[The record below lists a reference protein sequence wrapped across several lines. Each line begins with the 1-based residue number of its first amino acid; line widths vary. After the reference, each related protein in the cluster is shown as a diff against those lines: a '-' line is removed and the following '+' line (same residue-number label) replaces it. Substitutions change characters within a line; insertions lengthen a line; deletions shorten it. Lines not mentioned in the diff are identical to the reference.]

1 MSIKTLAIE
10 VKLDKSQADKDL
22 RSLESQL
29 RKLENQKAKLG
40 VSTEAIEQAKK
51 RVSEIDSE
59 LKRLSQRKA
68 EIPID
73 MRWYR
78 DLESR
83 IQHIKQELLDFR
95 DEKIIIKGKLDIERG
110 ELEQAENALNNLY
123 DIRSQLE
130 AKNKPISDD
139 LKREIEAAEGSFKD
153 VLQSVKQLESELKD
167 CNKSIESLTA
177 YSNNLKFEKEKA
189 KPFADEVK
197 KIEQSVDKLNKEK
210 IKLQAKIDGEEVV
223 KKELETVNKA
233 IDKVNGK
240 KAEAEVQVKDAK
252 QAEEAVWSI
261 SRAIDQLNAKAVTM
275 KTFSNITGKIG
286 DAMLHPVK
294 TLGNNGN
301 NWFGK
306 LAYTAT
312 KGVAYSALYR
322 GTSGVMNVIDE
333 GMSRGVTRYDTNIA
347 GRRTLANM
355 GVEAQAVDKAVTQL
369 GEDLK
374 GLPTSLNEG
383 MEGMVN
389 LTSVLDNNVDK
400 ARQMYNAVNDG
411 ILAGGGSAENTSR
424 AIRQLSQSMGK
435 GVIDAEAFNSLLDNN
450 MAPALVQVAK
460 MFNMNSAELKS
471 AVSDGTI
478 SVDQFIDKLIEL
490 DQKGNGAFKDLH
502 TMALEANEGI
512 ATNITNAKNSVA
524 RGIESILTET
534 NAVLSD
540 SEYKSVG
547 HIISMMGDSFQ
558 QGLQGVAGFIKDH
571 KTEIISFVDT
581 VADKAGKLW
590 DKLKQFDVQAFF
602 EGFWSRSENFR
613 KIFGGMFTG
622 GKGMLGGLADMMF
635 GDSQESKKL
644 GQFAGWWV
652 ETGAMF
658 KAASRGAKWIGNFYD
673 MKRRYIDSHSREIA
687 AGSGLLGSLNPTK
700 FLKTGVWKI
709 KGMLNI
715 GSGMSKVASQT
726 EELSKVSE
734 KVSTPF
740 KFNPEKFKSNIA
752 NLAVIAGGAVE
763 IMLYAEAIKQAY
775 DKVPTDY
782 NGLAEK
788 MAALGS
794 VATMMTGLN
803 KLNGAAI
810 GSITSLKDLG
820 NCKAAIGAVANL
832 VSSVEIMALSEAIKQ
847 FDEKVPPIKEGDI
860 VDKLS
865 SMVLLTESMTL
876 MNLTNGFIF
885 GVDPFATILGAIG
898 AAANFLAAGEIAAMS
913 EAIKQFNE
921 KVPANADELLKKI
934 DSLKQIVSAV
944 GDENFAQGLDKLKGT
959 SGNINLSSVKT
970 LFYDLKEIGNYAGQ
984 LTGVEFPVDFGATM
998 TRMKT
1003 AISYLGEEELAES
1016 LANFAVDPTTTD
1028 RATKALTCVQ
1038 NIAKLIDPIKQL
1050 SASMT
1055 GEINLENIQANIPA
1069 MATALST
1076 IASRHFPEF
1085 GDSFDEGGAVKA
1097 QSAITALLQ
1106 VLPKMKELDSAITE
1120 QKLDAESYINS
1131 FEAMARMLNGVNDS
1145 GLATALGDF
1154 VPDAVV
1160 EDVNKA
1166 VATMS
1171 GIVDGFKTLNGKDF
1185 DADQLTGL
1193 FGKIRK
1199 VIHATNDFTQTD
1211 DKGNTK
1217 SVMNSDLNHQAQGF
1231 AKYAEDFKK
1240 TAAVFADISAS
1251 IDSLVAVQGKVEQF
1265 DPGVITPVIKG
1276 LAGIFGEKG
1285 GEIDFGDLKSQSEAY
1300 NEAKQEFRPAVE
1312 SMNKLTDVLIV
1323 LGGKK
1328 LDTTSLENLVTD
1340 TQTFLNNLS
1349 SLNSEGARTQVE
1361 QIEQLV
1367 TDFQTFITE
1376 LQGMNP
1382 QFNETGAA
1390 WANEL
1395 IAGFESKKI
1404 EDSLKKMASA
1414 AQKILADMGG
1424 WDAVGQNWA
1433 GKILNGF
1440 KTKMNDKATG
1450 IGTIVNS
1457 LKLTIRGD
1465 AGWTDVGTAIGTKI
1479 AAGIKQKIQ
1488 EAVSSS
1494 NYSGSTPNLPSNLTP
1509 TSGRGTATAGD
1520 YSTTGRNPLRRASG
1534 GAVGTDTVPAML
1546 TPGEFIVSRGA
1557 AQRAG
1562 SRLLNAINNR
1572 DLVGAYRQLQ
1582 YKYSGFQN
1590 AQTISHVTTNVTNHN
1605 EQTKTINIKGDLN
1618 DRGLELKAGRFMR
1631 AL

>member
-68 EIPID
+68 EIPIS
-73 MRWYR
+73 MSRYR
-78 DLESR
+78 ELESR

-139 LKREIEAAEGSFKD
+139 FKREIEAAEGSFKD

-210 IKLQAKIDGEEVV
+210 IKLQAKIDGEEEV

-294 TLGNNGN
+294 ALGNNGN

-460 MFNMNSAELKS
+460 MFNMNSAELKA
-471 AVSDGTI
+471 AVGKGEI

-540 SEYKSVG
+540 SRYKSVG
-547 HIISMMGDSFQ
+547 HIISMLGDSFQ

-581 VADKAGKLW
+581 VADKAGNLW
-590 DKLKQFDVQAFF
+590 DKLKEFDVQAFF
-602 EGFWSRSENFR
+602 EGFWSRSANFR
-613 KIFGGMFTG
+613 KLLGGMFAG
-622 GKGMLGGLADMMF
+622 GKGMIGGLADMMF
-635 GDSQESKKL
+635 GGSQESKKL
-644 GQFAGWWV
+644 GELAGWWV

-673 MKRRYIDSHSREIA
+673 LKRRYIDSHSREIT
-687 AGSGLLGSLNPTK
+687 AGGGLLGSLNPMK
-700 FLKTGVWKI
+700 FLKSGVGKI

-740 KFNPEKFKSNIA
+740 KFNAEKFKSIIA
-752 NLAVIAGGAVE
+752 NLAIIAGGAVE

-775 DKVPTDY
+775 EKIPTDY

-788 MAALGS
+788 MMALGE
-794 VATMMTGLN
+794 VAAVMTGFNYATGELLSLDPDG
-803 KLNGAAI
+803 KLK
-810 GSITSLKDLG
+810 S
-820 NCKAAIGAVANL
+820 AIGAVANF
-832 VSSVEIMALSEAIKQ
+832 VGSVEIMALSEAIKQ
-847 FDEKVPPIKEGDI
+847 FDEKVPTFDEGQI
-860 VDKLS
+860 MGKLQTMAALVS
-865 SMVLLTESMTL
+865 AMFLSNALQGFAFG
-876 MNLTNGFIF
+876 TN
-885 GVDPFATILGAIG
+885 PFTAILGAVG
-898 AAANFLAAGEIAAMS
+898 AVANFLTAGEIAALS
-913 EAIKQFNE
+913 SAIKDFDE
-921 KVPANADELLKKI
+921 MVPSSPGELLDK
-934 DSLKQIVSAV
+934 LETMKQIVTAV
-944 GDENFAQGLDKLKGT
+944 ADDNFAAGLDKLKGT

-1003 AISYLGEEELAES
+1003 AISYLGDEELAES

-1055 GEINLENIQANIPA
+1055 GEINLENIQANVPA
-1069 MATALST
+1069 IATALST

-1085 GDSFDEGGAVKA
+1085 GDSFDESGAVKA
-1097 QSAITALLQ
+1097 QSAIAALLQ

-1120 QKLDAESYINS
+1120 QKLDAESYS
-1131 FEAMARMLNGVNDS
+1131 GTFEAMAGILNGVNDS
-1145 GLATALGDF
+1145 GLATALSNF
-1154 VPDAVV
+1154 VTDAVV
-1160 EDVNKA
+1160 DDVNKA

-1251 IDSLVAVQGKVEQF
+1251 IDSLVAVQGKAEQF

-1349 SLNSEGARTQVE
+1349 SLNSEGAKTQVE

-1376 LQGMNP
+1376 LHGMNP

-1488 EAVSSS
+1488 AAVSSS

-1572 DLVGAYRQLQ
+1572 DLVGAYRQLK

>member
-68 EIPID
+68 EIPIS
-73 MRWYR
+73 MSRYR
-78 DLESR
+78 ELESR

-139 LKREIEAAEGSFKD
+139 FKREIEAAEGSFKD

-197 KIEQSVDKLNKEK
+197 KIEQSVDKLNKDK
-210 IKLQAKIDGEEVV
+210 IKLQAKIDGEEEV

-460 MFNMNSAELKS
+460 MFNMNSAELKA
-471 AVSDGTI
+471 AVGKGEI

-540 SEYKSVG
+540 SRYKSVG
-547 HIISMMGDSFQ
+547 HIISMLGDSFQ

-581 VADKAGKLW
+581 VADKAGNLW
-590 DKLKQFDVQAFF
+590 DKLKEFDVQAFF
-602 EGFWSRSENFR
+602 EGFWSRSANFR
-613 KIFGGMFTG
+613 KLLGGMFAG
-622 GKGMLGGLADMMF
+622 GKGMIGGLADMMF
-635 GDSQESKKL
+635 GGSQESKKL
-644 GQFAGWWV
+644 GELAGWWV

-673 MKRRYIDSHSREIA
+673 LKRRYIDSHSREIT
-687 AGSGLLGSLNPTK
+687 AGGGLLGSLNPMK
-700 FLKTGVWKI
+700 FLKSGVGKI

-740 KFNPEKFKSNIA
+740 KFNAEKFKSNIA
-752 NLAVIAGGAVE
+752 NLAIIAGGAVE

-775 DKVPTDY
+775 EKIPTDY

-788 MAALGS
+788 MMALGE
-794 VATMMTGLN
+794 VAAVMTGFNYATGELLSLDPDG
-803 KLNGAAI
+803 KLK
-810 GSITSLKDLG
+810 S
-820 NCKAAIGAVANL
+820 AIGAVANF
-832 VSSVEIMALSEAIKQ
+832 VGSVEIMALSEAIKQ
-847 FDEKVPPIKEGDI
+847 FDEKVPTFDEGQI
-860 VDKLS
+860 MGKLQTMGALVS
-865 SMVLLTESMTL
+865 AMFLSNALQGFAFG
-876 MNLTNGFIF
+876 TN
-885 GVDPFATILGAIG
+885 PFTAILGAVG
-898 AAANFLAAGEIAAMS
+898 AVANFLTAGEIAALS
-913 EAIKQFNE
+913 SAIKDFDE
-921 KVPANADELLKKI
+921 MVPSSPGELLDK
-934 DSLKQIVSAV
+934 LETMKQIVTAV
-944 GDENFAQGLDKLKGT
+944 ADDNFAAGLDKLKGT

-1003 AISYLGEEELAES
+1003 AISYLGDEELAES

-1055 GEINLENIQANIPA
+1055 GEINLENIQANVPA
-1069 MATALST
+1069 IATALST

-1085 GDSFDEGGAVKA
+1085 GDSFDESGAVKA
-1097 QSAITALLQ
+1097 QSAIAALLQ

-1120 QKLDAESYINS
+1120 QKLDAESYS
-1131 FEAMARMLNGVNDS
+1131 GTFEAMAGILNGVNDS
-1145 GLATALGDF
+1145 GLATALSNF
-1154 VPDAVV
+1154 VTDAVV
-1160 EDVNKA
+1160 DDVNKA

-1251 IDSLVAVQGKVEQF
+1251 IDSLVAVQGKAEQF

-1349 SLNSEGARTQVE
+1349 SLNSEGAKTQVE

-1376 LQGMNP
+1376 LHGMNP

-1488 EAVSSS
+1488 AAVSSS

-1572 DLVGAYRQLQ
+1572 DLVGAYRQLK

>member
-68 EIPID
+68 EIPIS
-73 MRWYR
+73 MSRYR
-78 DLESR
+78 ELESR

-139 LKREIEAAEGSFKD
+139 FKREIEAAEGSFKD

-210 IKLQAKIDGEEVV
+210 IKLQAKIDGEEEV

-460 MFNMNSAELKS
+460 MFNMNSAELKA
-471 AVSDGTI
+471 AVGKGEI

-540 SEYKSVG
+540 SRYKSVG
-547 HIISMMGDSFQ
+547 HIISMLGDSFQ

-581 VADKAGKLW
+581 VADKAGNLW
-590 DKLKQFDVQAFF
+590 DKLKEFDVQAFF
-602 EGFWSRSENFR
+602 EGFWSRSANFR
-613 KIFGGMFTG
+613 KLLGGMFAG
-622 GKGMLGGLADMMF
+622 GKGMIGGLADMMF
-635 GDSQESKKL
+635 GGSQESKKL
-644 GQFAGWWV
+644 GELAGWWV

-673 MKRRYIDSHSREIA
+673 LKRRYIDSHSREIT
-687 AGSGLLGSLNPTK
+687 AGGGLLGSLNPMK
-700 FLKTGVWKI
+700 FLKSGVGKI

-740 KFNPEKFKSNIA
+740 KFNAEKFKSNIA
-752 NLAVIAGGAVE
+752 NLAIIAGGAVE

-775 DKVPTDY
+775 EKIPTDY

-788 MAALGS
+788 MMALGE
-794 VATMMTGLN
+794 VAAVMTGFNYATGELLSLDPDG
-803 KLNGAAI
+803 KLK
-810 GSITSLKDLG
+810 S
-820 NCKAAIGAVANL
+820 AIGAVANF
-832 VSSVEIMALSEAIKQ
+832 VGSVEIMALSEAIKQ
-847 FDEKVPPIKEGDI
+847 FDEKVPTFDEGQI
-860 VDKLS
+860 MGKLQTMGALVS
-865 SMVLLTESMTL
+865 AMFLSNALQGFAFG
-876 MNLTNGFIF
+876 TN
-885 GVDPFATILGAIG
+885 PFTAILGAVG
-898 AAANFLAAGEIAAMS
+898 AVANFLTAGEIAALS
-913 EAIKQFNE
+913 SAIKDFDE
-921 KVPANADELLKKI
+921 MVPSSPGELLDK
-934 DSLKQIVSAV
+934 LETMKQIVTAV
-944 GDENFAQGLDKLKGT
+944 ADDNFAAGLDKLKGT

-1003 AISYLGEEELAES
+1003 AISYLGDEELAES

-1055 GEINLENIQANIPA
+1055 GEINLENIQANVPA
-1069 MATALST
+1069 IATALST

-1085 GDSFDEGGAVKA
+1085 GDSFDESGAVKA
-1097 QSAITALLQ
+1097 QSAIAALLQ

-1120 QKLDAESYINS
+1120 QKLDAESYS
-1131 FEAMARMLNGVNDS
+1131 GTFEAMAGILNGVNDS
-1145 GLATALGDF
+1145 GLATALSNF
-1154 VPDAVV
+1154 VTDAVV
-1160 EDVNKA
+1160 DDVNKA

-1251 IDSLVAVQGKVEQF
+1251 IDSLVAVQGKAEQF

-1349 SLNSEGARTQVE
+1349 SLNSEGAKTQVE

-1376 LQGMNP
+1376 LHGMNP

-1488 EAVSSS
+1488 AAVSSS

-1534 GAVGTDTVPAML
+1534 GAVGTDTVLAML

-1572 DLVGAYRQLQ
+1572 DLVGAYRQLK

-1618 DRGLELKAGRFMR
+1618 DRGLELKAGRFIR

>member
-73 MRWYR
+73 MSWYR
-78 DLESR
+78 ELESR

-110 ELEQAENALNNLY
+110 ELEQAENELNNLY

-153 VLQSVKQLESELKD
+153 VLKSVKQLESELKD

-210 IKLQAKIDGEEVV
+210 IKLQAKIDGEEEV

-275 KTFSNITGKIG
+275 KTFGNITGKIG

-460 MFNMNSAELKS
+460 MFNMNSAELKA
-471 AVSDGTI
+471 AVGKGEI

-540 SEYKSVG
+540 SRYKSVG
-547 HIISMMGDSFQ
+547 HIISMLGDSFQ

-581 VADKAGKLW
+581 VADKAGNLW
-590 DKLKQFDVQAFF
+590 DKLKEFDVQAFF
-602 EGFWSRSENFR
+602 EGFWSRSANFR
-613 KIFGGMFTG
+613 KLLGGMFAG
-622 GKGMLGGLADMMF
+622 GKGMIGGLADMMF
-635 GDSQESKKL
+635 GGSQESKKL
-644 GQFAGWWV
+644 GELAGWWV

-673 MKRRYIDSHSREIA
+673 LKRRYIDSHSREIT
-687 AGSGLLGSLNPTK
+687 AGGGLLGSLNPMK
-700 FLKTGVWKI
+700 FLKSGVGKI

-740 KFNPEKFKSNIA
+740 KFNAEKFKSNIA
-752 NLAVIAGGAVE
+752 NLAIIAGGAVE

-775 DKVPTDY
+775 EKIPTDY

-788 MAALGS
+788 MMALGE
-794 VATMMTGLN
+794 VAAVMTGFNYATGELLSLDPDG
-803 KLNGAAI
+803 KLK
-810 GSITSLKDLG
+810 S
-820 NCKAAIGAVANL
+820 AIGAVANF
-832 VSSVEIMALSEAIKQ
+832 VGSVEIMALSEAIKQ
-847 FDEKVPPIKEGDI
+847 FDEKVPTFDEGQI
-860 VDKLS
+860 MGKLQTMGALVS
-865 SMVLLTESMTL
+865 AMFLSNALQGFAFG
-876 MNLTNGFIF
+876 TN
-885 GVDPFATILGAIG
+885 PFTAILGAVG
-898 AAANFLAAGEIAAMS
+898 AVANFLTAGEIAALS
-913 EAIKQFNE
+913 SAIKDFDE
-921 KVPANADELLKKI
+921 MVPSSPGELLDK
-934 DSLKQIVSAV
+934 LETMKQIVTAV
-944 GDENFAQGLDKLKGT
+944 ADDNFAAGLDKLKGT

-1003 AISYLGEEELAES
+1003 AISYLVDEELAES

-1055 GEINLENIQANIPA
+1055 GEINLENIQANVPA
-1069 MATALST
+1069 IATALST

-1085 GDSFDEGGAVKA
+1085 GDSFDESGAVKA
-1097 QSAITALLQ
+1097 QSAIAALLQ

-1120 QKLDAESYINS
+1120 QKLDAESYS
-1131 FEAMARMLNGVNDS
+1131 GTFEAMAGILNGVNDS
-1145 GLATALGDF
+1145 GLATALSNF
-1154 VPDAVV
+1154 VTDAVV
-1160 EDVNKA
+1160 DDVNKA

-1251 IDSLVAVQGKVEQF
+1251 IDSLVAVQGKAEQF

-1285 GEIDFGDLKSQSEAY
+1285 GEIDFGDLKSLSEAY
-1300 NEAKQEFRPAVE
+1300 NAAKQEFRPAVE

-1349 SLNSEGARTQVE
+1349 SLNSEGAKTQVE

-1376 LQGMNP
+1376 LHGMNP

-1488 EAVSSS
+1488 AAVSSS

-1572 DLVGAYRQLQ
+1572 DLVGAYRQLK

-1618 DRGLELKAGRFMR
+1618 DRGLELKAGRFIR

>member
-10 VKLDKSQADKDL
+10 VKLDKSQAEKDL
-22 RSLESQL
+22 RSLESEL
-29 RKLENQKAKLG
+29 RKLESQKTKLG
-40 VSTEAIEQAKK
+40 VSTESIEQAKK

-73 MRWYR
+73 MSWYR
-78 DLESR
+78 ELESK
-83 IQHIKQELLDFR
+83 IQRIKQELLDFR

-110 ELEQAENALNNLY
+110 ELKQAENALKNLY
-123 DIRSQLE
+123 DIKDQLE
-130 AKNKPISDD
+130 AHNKPISDD
-139 LKREIEAAEGSFKD
+139 FKREIEAAEGSFD
-153 VLQSVKQLESELKD
+153 EVLKSVKQLESELKD

-189 KPFADEVK
+189 KPLADEVK
-197 KIEQSVDKLNKEK
+197 KIEQTAERLNKEK
-210 IKLQAKIDGEEVV
+210 IKLQAKIDGEEEV

-322 GTSGVMNVIDE
+322 GTSGVINVIDE

-355 GVEAQAVDKAVTQL
+355 GVEAKAVDKAVSQL

-490 DQKGNGAFKDLH
+490 DQKGNSAFKDLH

-571 KTEIISFVDT
+571 KMEIISFVDT

-644 GQFAGWWV
+644 GEFAGWWV

-700 FLKTGVWKI
+700 FLKTGVGKI

-740 KFNPEKFKSNIA
+740 KFNAEKFKSNIA
-752 NLAVIAGGAVE
+752 NLAIIAGGAVE

-775 DKVPTDY
+775 EKIPTDY

-788 MAALGS
+788 MMALGE
-794 VATMMTGLN
+794 VAAVMTGFNYATGELLSLDPDG
-803 KLNGAAI
+803 KLK
-810 GSITSLKDLG
+810 S
-820 NCKAAIGAVANL
+820 AIGAVANF
-832 VSSVEIMALSEAIKQ
+832 VGSVEIMALSEAIKQ
-847 FDEKVPPIKEGDI
+847 FDEKVPTFDEGQI
-860 VDKLS
+860 MGKLQTMGALVS
-865 SMVLLTESMTL
+865 AMFLSNALQGFAFG
-876 MNLTNGFIF
+876 TN
-885 GVDPFATILGAIG
+885 PFTAILGAVG
-898 AAANFLAAGEIAAMS
+898 AVANFLTAGEIAALS
-913 EAIKQFNE
+913 SAIKDFDE
-921 KVPANADELLKKI
+921 MVPSSPGELLDK
-934 DSLKQIVSAV
+934 LETMKQIVTAV
-944 GDENFAQGLDKLKGT
+944 ADDNFAAGLDKLKGT

-1003 AISYLGEEELAES
+1003 AISYLGDEELAES

-1055 GEINLENIQANIPA
+1055 GEINLENIQANVPA
-1069 MATALST
+1069 IATALST

-1085 GDSFDEGGAVKA
+1085 GDSFDESGAVKA
-1097 QSAITALLQ
+1097 QSAIAALLQ

-1120 QKLDAESYINS
+1120 QKLDAESYS
-1131 FEAMARMLNGVNDS
+1131 GTFEAMAGILNGVNDS
-1145 GLATALGDF
+1145 GLATALSNF
-1154 VPDAVV
+1154 VTDAVV
-1160 EDVNKA
+1160 DDVNKA

-1251 IDSLVAVQGKVEQF
+1251 IDSLVAVQGKAEQF

-1349 SLNSEGARTQVE
+1349 SLNSEGAKTQVE

-1376 LQGMNP
+1376 LHGMNP

-1562 SRLLNAINNR
+1562 SRLLNTINNR

>member
-68 EIPID
+68 EIPIS
-73 MRWYR
+73 MSRYR
-78 DLESR
+78 ELESR

-139 LKREIEAAEGSFKD
+139 FKREIEAAEGSFKD

-197 KIEQSVDKLNKEK
+197 KIEQSVDKLNKDK
-210 IKLQAKIDGEEVV
+210 IKLQAKIDGEEEV

-460 MFNMNSAELKS
+460 MFNMNSAELKA
-471 AVSDGTI
+471 AVGKGEI

-540 SEYKSVG
+540 SRYKSVG
-547 HIISMMGDSFQ
+547 HIISMLGDSFQ

-581 VADKAGKLW
+581 VADKAGNLW
-590 DKLKQFDVQAFF
+590 DKLKEFDVQAFF
-602 EGFWSRSENFR
+602 EGFWSRSANFR
-613 KIFGGMFTG
+613 KLLGGMFAG
-622 GKGMLGGLADMMF
+622 GKGMIGGLADMMF
-635 GDSQESKKL
+635 GGSQESKKL
-644 GQFAGWWV
+644 GELAGWWV

-673 MKRRYIDSHSREIA
+673 LKRRYIDSHSREIT
-687 AGSGLLGSLNPTK
+687 AGGGLLGSLNPMK
-700 FLKTGVWKI
+700 FLKSGVGKI

-740 KFNPEKFKSNIA
+740 KFNAEKFKSNIA
-752 NLAVIAGGAVE
+752 NLAIIAGGAVE

-775 DKVPTDY
+775 EKIPTDY

-788 MAALGS
+788 MMALGE
-794 VATMMTGLN
+794 VAAVMTGFNYATGELLSLDPDG
-803 KLNGAAI
+803 KLK
-810 GSITSLKDLG
+810 S
-820 NCKAAIGAVANL
+820 AIGAVANF
-832 VSSVEIMALSEAIKQ
+832 VGSVEIMALSEAIKQ
-847 FDEKVPPIKEGDI
+847 FDEKVPTFDEGQI
-860 VDKLS
+860 MGKLQTMGALVS
-865 SMVLLTESMTL
+865 AMFLSNALQGFAFG
-876 MNLTNGFIF
+876 TN
-885 GVDPFATILGAIG
+885 PFTAILGAVG
-898 AAANFLAAGEIAAMS
+898 AVANFLTAGEIAALS
-913 EAIKQFNE
+913 SAIKDFDE
-921 KVPANADELLKKI
+921 MVPSSPGELLDK
-934 DSLKQIVSAV
+934 LETMKQIVTAV
-944 GDENFAQGLDKLKGT
+944 ADDNFAAGLDKLKGT

-1003 AISYLGEEELAES
+1003 AISYLGDEELAES

-1050 SASMT
+1050 STSMT
-1055 GEINLENIQANIPA
+1055 GEINLENIQANVPA
-1069 MATALST
+1069 IATALST

-1085 GDSFDEGGAVKA
+1085 GDSFDESGAVKA
-1097 QSAITALLQ
+1097 QSAIAALLQ

-1120 QKLDAESYINS
+1120 QKLDAESYS
-1131 FEAMARMLNGVNDS
+1131 GTFEAMAGILNGVNDS
-1145 GLATALGDF
+1145 GLATALSNF
-1154 VPDAVV
+1154 VTDAVV
-1160 EDVNKA
+1160 DDVNKA

-1251 IDSLVAVQGKVEQF
+1251 IDSLVAVQGKAEQF

-1349 SLNSEGARTQVE
+1349 SLNSEGAKTQVE

-1376 LQGMNP
+1376 LHGMNP

-1424 WDAVGQNWA
+1424 WYAVGQNWA

-1488 EAVSSS
+1488 AAVSSS

-1572 DLVGAYRQLQ
+1572 DLVGAYRQLK

>member
-68 EIPID
+68 EIPIS
-73 MRWYR
+73 MSRYR
-78 DLESR
+78 ELESR

-139 LKREIEAAEGSFKD
+139 FKREIEAAEGSFKD

-210 IKLQAKIDGEEVV
+210 IKLQAKIDGEEEV

-460 MFNMNSAELKS
+460 MFNMNSAELKA
-471 AVSDGTI
+471 AVGKGEI

-540 SEYKSVG
+540 SRYKSVG
-547 HIISMMGDSFQ
+547 HIISMLGDSFQ

-581 VADKAGKLW
+581 VADKAGNLW
-590 DKLKQFDVQAFF
+590 DKLKEFDVQAFF
-602 EGFWSRSENFR
+602 EGFWSRSANFR
-613 KIFGGMFTG
+613 KLLGGMFAG
-622 GKGMLGGLADMMF
+622 GKGMIGGLADMMF
-635 GDSQESKKL
+635 GGSQESKKL
-644 GQFAGWWV
+644 GELAGWWV

-673 MKRRYIDSHSREIA
+673 LKRRYIDSHSREIT
-687 AGSGLLGSLNPTK
+687 AGGGLLGSLNPMK
-700 FLKTGVWKI
+700 FLKSGVGKI

-740 KFNPEKFKSNIA
+740 KFNAEKFKSNIA
-752 NLAVIAGGAVE
+752 NLAIIAGGAVE

-775 DKVPTDY
+775 EKIPTDY

-788 MAALGS
+788 MMALGE
-794 VATMMTGLN
+794 VAAVMTGFNYATGELLSLDPDG
-803 KLNGAAI
+803 KLK
-810 GSITSLKDLG
+810 S
-820 NCKAAIGAVANL
+820 AIGAVANF
-832 VSSVEIMALSEAIKQ
+832 VGSVEIMALSEAIKQ
-847 FDEKVPPIKEGDI
+847 FDEKVPTFDEGQI
-860 VDKLS
+860 MGKLQTMGALVS
-865 SMVLLTESMTL
+865 AMFLSNALQGFAFG
-876 MNLTNGFIF
+876 TN
-885 GVDPFATILGAIG
+885 PFTAILGAVG
-898 AAANFLAAGEIAAMS
+898 AVANFLTAGEIAALS
-913 EAIKQFNE
+913 SAIKDFDE
-921 KVPANADELLKKI
+921 MVPSSPGELLDK
-934 DSLKQIVSAV
+934 LETMKQIVTAV
-944 GDENFAQGLDKLKGT
+944 ADDNFAAGLDKLKGT

-1003 AISYLGEEELAES
+1003 AISYLGDEELAES

-1055 GEINLENIQANIPA
+1055 GEINLENIQANVPA
-1069 MATALST
+1069 IATALST

-1085 GDSFDEGGAVKA
+1085 GDSFDESGAVKA
-1097 QSAITALLQ
+1097 QSAIAALLQ

-1120 QKLDAESYINS
+1120 QKLDAESYS
-1131 FEAMARMLNGVNDS
+1131 GTFEAMAGILNGVNDS
-1145 GLATALGDF
+1145 GLATALSNF
-1154 VPDAVV
+1154 VTDAVV
-1160 EDVNKA
+1160 DDVNKA

-1251 IDSLVAVQGKVEQF
+1251 IDSLVAVQGKAEQF

-1349 SLNSEGARTQVE
+1349 SLNSEGAKTQVE

-1376 LQGMNP
+1376 LHGMNP

-1488 EAVSSS
+1488 AAVSSS

-1572 DLVGAYRQLQ
+1572 DLVGAYRQLK

-1618 DRGLELKAGRFMR
+1618 DRGLELKAGRFIR

>member
-40 VSTEAIEQAKK
+40 VSTEAIEKAKK
-51 RVSEIDSE
+51 RISEIDSE

-68 EIPID
+68 EIPIN
-73 MRWYR
+73 MSRYR
-78 DLESR
+78 ELESR
-83 IQHIKQELLDFR
+83 IQRIKQELLGFR

-153 VLQSVKQLESELKD
+153 VLKSVKQLESELKD

-210 IKLQAKIDGEEVV
+210 IKLQAKIDGEEEV

-275 KTFSNITGKIG
+275 KTFGNITGKIG

-389 LTSVLDNNVDK
+389 LTSVLENNVDK

-700 FLKTGVWKI
+700 FLKTGVGKI

-740 KFNPEKFKSNIA
+740 KFNADRFKQNIA

-782 NGLAEK
+782 NGLAKK
-788 MAALGS
+788 MLALGE
-794 VATMMTGLN
+794 VAAVMTGFNYATGELLSLDPDG
-803 KLNGAAI
+803 KLK
-810 GSITSLKDLG
+810 S
-820 NCKAAIGAVANL
+820 AIGAVANF
-832 VSSVEIMALSEAIKQ
+832 VGSVEIMALSEAIKQ
-847 FDEKVPPIKEGDI
+847 FDEKVPTFDEGQI
-860 VDKLS
+860 MGKLQTMGALVS
-865 SMVLLTESMTL
+865 AMFLSNALQGFAFG
-876 MNLTNGFIF
+876 TN
-885 GVDPFATILGAIG
+885 PFTAILGAVG
-898 AAANFLAAGEIAAMS
+898 AVANFLTAGEIAALS
-913 EAIKQFNE
+913 SAIKDFDE
-921 KVPANADELLKKI
+921 MVPSSPGELLDK
-934 DSLKQIVSAV
+934 LETMKQIVTAV
-944 GDENFAQGLDKLKGT
+944 ADDNFAAGLDKLKGT

-1003 AISYLGEEELAES
+1003 AISYLGDEELAES

-1055 GEINLENIQANIPA
+1055 GEINLENIQANVPA

-1085 GDSFDEGGAVKA
+1085 DDSFDESGAVKA
-1097 QSAITALLQ
+1097 QSAIAALLQ

-1120 QKLDAESYINS
+1120 QKLDAESYS
-1131 FEAMARMLNGVNDS
+1131 GTFEAMAGILNGVNDS
-1145 GLATALGDF
+1145 GLATALSNF
-1154 VPDAVV
+1154 VTDAVV
-1160 EDVNKA
+1160 DDVNKA

-1171 GIVDGFKTLNGKDF
+1171 GIVDGFKTLNEKDF
-1185 DADQLTGL
+1185 DAEQLTGL

-1199 VIHATNDFTQTD
+1199 VIQATNDFTQTD
-1211 DKGNTK
+1211 DKGNAK
-1217 SVMNSDLNHQAQGF
+1217 SVPNSDLNHQAQGF

-1251 IDSLVAVQGKVEQF
+1251 IDSLVAVQEKAEQF
-1265 DPGVITPVIKG
+1265 DPGVITQVIKG

-1349 SLNSEGARTQVE
+1349 SLNSEGAKTQVE

-1382 QFNETGAA
+1382 QFNETGSA

-1479 AAGIKQKIQ
+1479 VAGIKQKIQ